1 MASPPPPEEVDMV
14 LEEDPGSGLNYTCTG
29 STEDQLEAFDRF
41 NFWIDGVLKPLIC
54 MVSKKTA
61 KKNHEVLFSA
71 ICEDLYKGILAD
83 FP

>member
-61 KKNHEVLFSA
+61 KK
-71 ICEDLYKGILAD
+71 IMKCC
-83 FP
+83 FPQYVKTYIKEF